1 MSDAIEQG
9 DHDDEEHGSKGGKKK
24 LIFIILGVLLLGG
37 GGAAAYFMG
46 LIPGMKK
53 EHVEGEAPAEGEH
66 AEGGEHGAAP
76 ASTAAKTIYYN
87 LPEFLVNLSSA
98 SNQTSYVKMKV
109 TLVLG
114 SEADS
119 LVAQERLPVLQDH
132 FNTYLRDLRAS
143 DLSGSAGMYRLREE
157 LLARANKSLSP
168 VKVQNILF
176 NEILVQ

>member
-1 MSDAIEQG
+1 MSDAVEQG
-9 DHDDEEHGSKGGKKK
+9 DHDDDESPKSGKKK
-24 LIFIILGVLLLGG
+24 LIFIVLGVLVLGG
-37 GGAAAYFMG
+37 GGAAAYFLG
-46 LIPGMKK
+46 LIPGMAK

-66 AEGGEHGAAP
+66 AEGGEHAAP
-76 ASTAAKTIYYN
+76 TAAAKTIYYN

-98 SNQTSYVKMKV
+98 TNQTSYVKMKV

-157 LLARANKSLSP
+157 LLARANKSLAP

>member
-46 LIPGMKK
+46 LIPGVGK
-53 EHVEGEAPAEGEH
+53 HAEGEAPAEGEH
-66 AEGGEHGAAP
+66 AEGEHAAP
-76 ASTAAKTIYYN
+76 AAAAAKTIYYN